1 MLTKQYYQKEFS
13 RIYDRF
19 CFNLGL
25 FGGDQNLRASCYKE
39 ALLAVEKLK
48 SKAIANKEID
58 VSIAKMRLRTIK
70 NLEAIYGKVG

>member
-1 MLTKQYYQKEFS
+1 MTREYYHKEFS

-19 CFNLGL
+19 CFNLAL
-25 FGGDQNLRASCYKE
+25 FGGDQNLRATCYKE

-48 SKAIANKEID
+48 SKAIVNKEID

-70 NLEAIYGKVG
+70 NLEAIYGKAG

>member
-1 MLTKQYYQKEFS
+1 MNKRYYEDEFR

-19 CFNLGL
+19 CFNLRL
-25 FGGDQNLRASCYKE
+25 FGGDQNLRTTCYKE

-48 SKAIANKEID
+48 LKAIANKEID
-58 VSIAKMRLRTIK
+58 VSVLKMRLRTIK

>member
-1 MLTKQYYQKEFS
+1 MTREYYHKEFN

-25 FGGDQNLRASCYKE
+25 FGGDQNFRASCYKE
-39 ALLAVEKLK
+39 ALMAVEKLK
-48 SKAIANKEID
+48 SKAIANKELD

-70 NLEAIYGKVG
+70 NLEVIYGKVG